1 MKRRQVLAGAGGLG
15 VAAVA
20 GVVGWELFA
29 PETAT
34 QLEETDSPAGE
45 GELLKQGEWVGKDGY
60 DVSGT
65 VALLATGDG
74 DGDGGGHALRFRDY
88 RQTQGPD
95 VFIYVTPAEDPDT
108 AEAIAEGTKVLLDGG
123 ADGGES
129 TLEGDFTQALPE
141 SVDPAGINGVAA
153 WCDRFSVPFGAATL
167 SEA

>member
-1 MKRRQVLAGAGGLG
+1 MKRRQLLAGAGGLG

-34 QLEETDSPAGE
+34 QLAETDGDGE
-45 GELLKQGEWVGKDGY
+45 AEVLKQGEWVGKDGH

-65 VALLATGDG
+65 VALVATD
-74 DGDGGGHALRFRDY
+74 DGHALRFRDY

-108 AEAIAEGTKVLLDGG
+108 DEEIAAGTKVLLDGG

-129 TLEGDFTQALPE
+129 TLEGDFTQPLPE
-141 SVDPAGINGVAA
+141 SVDPAAINGVSS
-153 WCDRFSVPFGAATL
+153 WCDRFGVRFGAATL
-167 SEA
+167 SDV

>member
-1 MKRRQVLAGAGGLG
+1 MRRRQLLAGAGGLG
-15 VAAVA
+15 IAAVA

-34 QLEETDSPAGE
+34 RREETGDSGE
-45 GELLKQGEWVGKDGY
+45 VLKRGEWVGKDGHA
-60 DVSGT
+60 VSGT
-65 VALLATGDG
+65 VALVAVE
-74 DGDGGGHALRFRDY
+74 GGHALRFRDY
-88 RQTQGPD
+88 EQTQGPD

-108 AEAIAEGTKVLLDGG
+108 SEEIAAGTKVLLDGG

-141 SVDPAGINGVAA
+141 AVDPAAVNGVSA

-167 SEA
+167 SPV